1 MKIMAG
7 CKNKK
12 QCIGMDCHHSRRHV
26 FIAEECNEINSECG
40 CIPCRPIRQRKVA
53 KQATNNRSD
62 EIAWL
67 IDTISSANELM
78 DEVNKV
84 CLFEQAI
91 NNRIAKLRGLLK
103 EQQSNEHEKS

>member
-1 MKIMAG
+1 MSKDLVLGHAG
-7 CKNKK
+7 ALDHQRPGNRFVGEFSKPDFSKLERASKNT
-12 QCIGMDCHHSRRHV
+12 DEAR
-26 FIAEECNEINSECG
+26 E
-40 CIPCRPIRQRKVA
+40 
-53 KQATNNRSD
+53 TNNRSD

-91 NNRIAKLRGLLK
+91 NDRIAKLRAMR
-103 EQQSNEHEKS
+103 